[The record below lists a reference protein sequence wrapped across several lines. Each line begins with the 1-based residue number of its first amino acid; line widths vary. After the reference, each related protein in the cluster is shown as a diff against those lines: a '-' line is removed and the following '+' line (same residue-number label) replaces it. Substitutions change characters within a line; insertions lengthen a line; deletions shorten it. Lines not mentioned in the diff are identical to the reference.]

1 MSNPGSVLSPDEYER
16 RREFLEGLKGLTKAE
31 YIEIVR
37 ILQKHEVSYSENANG
52 IFFNVGMLEQ
62 AAFDALVKF
71 LAFTQSNRRDLE
83 ERELIMNNLASEM
96 KCVSVSDKK

>member
-1 MSNPGSVLSPDEYER
+1 MSNPGNTLSPEEYER
-16 RREFLEGLKGLTKAE
+16 RREFLDSLKGLTKAE

-37 ILQKHEVSYSENANG
+37 ILQKHEVTYSENANG

-71 LAFTQSNRRDLE
+71 LQFTQSNRRNLE

-96 KCVSVSDKK
+96 KCGIEKK